1 MRGWLGGKAKSIYG
15 GSSEIQ
21 NNIISKRILGL
32 PDTDAVDL
40 TPNLTQDEYS
50 ARFRD
55 PTFGLDLA
63 EIVAERHR
71 LPRPLVR
78 KVEGS
83 NLVFRAGEGP
93 WLKLCPP
100 FWLDAF
106 DAEVRVTE
114 AVEGRLPAP
123 VPAILGTGELD
134 DWRYLVSA
142 HVPGVQI
149 EAVLP
154 SLDAADLER
163 LAAELGQ
170 FIGAFHA
177 VAVPGFERPFGPW
190 PRYLEERLAGARE
203 LHRSRGVDPGRVEQ
217 IVAFLA
223 DQAPVLRALG
233 PPQLVHADLTAE
245 HVMLAEAEGRW
256 RLSGVLDLADA
267 MVAPAEL
274 DFVAPFV
281 ELFRGRRV
289 PQRRLMAESG
299 VRASAMP
306 FSALFMAVALQ
317 HRFMH
322 FDDWFAPEIAA
333 GVTDVR
339 TIAAAAFPD

>member
-1 MRGWLGGKAKSIYG
+1 
-15 GSSEIQ
+15 
-21 NNIISKRILGL
+21 
-32 PDTDAVDL
+32 
-40 TPNLTQDEYS
+40 
-50 ARFRD
+50 
-55 PTFGLDLA
+55 
-63 EIVAERHR
+63 
-71 LPRPLVR
+71 VR

-93 WLKLCPP
+93 WLKICPP

-106 DAEVRVTE
+106 DAEVRVTQ
-114 AVEGRLPAP
+114 ALQGRLPAP
-123 VPAILGTGELD
+123 VPAILETGELD
-134 DWRYLVSA
+134 AWRYLISA

-163 LAAELGQ
+163 IAAELGQ
-170 FIGAFHA
+170 FMRAFHA
-177 VAVPGFERPFGPW
+177 VTVPGFERPFGPW
-190 PRYLEERLAGARE
+190 RRYLEQRLAGARE
-203 LHRSRGVDPGRVEQ
+203 LHRSRGVDPARVEQ

-223 DQAPVLRALG
+223 DNAPALRSLG
-233 PPQLVHADLTAE
+233 PPELVHADLTAE
-245 HVMLAEAEGRW
+245 HVMLARAGGRW

-274 DFVAPFV
+274 DLVAPFV
-281 ELFRGRRV
+281 ELFRGRRA

-299 VRASAMP
+299 VRPSATP

-322 FDDWFAPEIAA
+322 FDDWFAPEIADGLA
-333 GVTDVR
+333 DLPA
-339 TIAAAAFPD
+339 IAAAAFPD